1 MSLMTRSIFR
11 RAMPT
16 LAVAAMAADLSA
28 CMVGPDYKGPPT
40 MAPIAL
46 ETGRF
51 RRADAAPVAAD
62 PPPAQWW
69 LALND
74 AELTRLINQAF
85 VDSPNLKAAAA
96 KVRNARAML
105 REQDAKL
112 LPSGGASAAAF
123 SVKPPA
129 SIGSILGS
137 GSSAAVPG
145 HIDLYSTALD
155 ASWELDIFGGV
166 RRGVEN
172 AKAGAE
178 AQQASFEDAKVQL
191 ASEVAQA
198 YVNLRDA
205 QHRAA
210 LSKASAELEDRELQL
225 TLQRRSAGSASDAD
239 VERLRT
245 QLSQTRADLLPLRAT
260 VDQYLDQLALL
271 TGREPGALD
280 SELAGSAPPPLPPM
294 SVPVGDPAALIR
306 RRPDIRQAER
316 QLAAE
321 NAAIGQHV
329 ADYFPTVTLLGTV
342 GYAATQSSGFFDS
355 RNVNA
360 LGGPSLSWNVLN
372 VPKVHAQ
379 VKEARAQRDT
389 AFFNYEQTV
398 LAALQDAEDSLS
410 RFGHQREDVA
420 QLAAARDSAA
430 RAAALTRARYAGGTA
445 SLIDVLDT
453 ERQRVSTEQSLAQA
467 QAMLTDDYVALQ
479 KSLGLGWQDAMSS
492 STWPQRPFSTQ
503 GR

>member
-1 MSLMTRSIFR
+1 MTLMPRSLFKQ
-11 RAMPT
+11 AMPT
-16 LAVAAMAADLSA
+16 LAVAALAANLSA

-40 MAPIAL
+40 VAPIARK
-46 ETGRF
+46 TGRF
-51 RRADAAPVAAD
+51 HRADAAPVAAD

-74 AELTRLINQAF
+74 AELTRLIDQAF
-85 VDSPNLKAAAA
+85 ADSPNLKAAAA

-105 REQDAKL
+105 REQGAKL
-112 LPSGGASAAAF
+112 GPSGGASAAAL
-123 SVKPPA
+123 SIKPP
-129 SIGSILGS
+129 SSLGSILGS
-137 GSSAAVPG
+137 GSSASVPG

-155 ASWELDIFGGV
+155 ASWELDLFGGV

-172 AKAGAE
+172 ATAGAE

-191 ASEVAQA
+191 ASDVAQA

-205 QHRAA
+205 QHRVA
-210 LSKASAELEDRELQL
+210 LSASSADLEGRELQL
-225 TLQRRSAGSASDAD
+225 SLQRRAAGTASDAD
-239 VERLRT
+239 IERLRT
-245 QLSQTRADLLPLRAT
+245 QLSQTRADLLPLKAT
-260 VDQYLDQLALL
+260 LDQYLDQLALL

-280 SELAGSAPPPLPPM
+280 SELAGSAPPPLPPS
-294 SVPVGDPAALIR
+294 SVAIGDPAALIR

-342 GYAATQSSGFFDS
+342 GYAGTQTSGLFDS

-372 VPKVHAQ
+372 LPKVQAQ
-379 VKEARAQRDT
+379 VKEAKAQYDT
-389 AFFNYEQTV
+389 ALFNYEQTV

-410 RFGHQREDVA
+410 RFGHQRENVV
-420 QLAAARDSAA
+420 QLTAARDSAA
-430 RAAALTRARYAGGTA
+430 RAAELTRARFAGGTA
-445 SLIDVLDT
+445 SLIDLLDT
-453 ERQRVSTEQSLAQA
+453 ERQRVSTEESLAQA
-467 QAMLTDDYVALQ
+467 QALLTDDYVALQ
-479 KSLGLGWQDAMSS
+479 KSLGLGWQDATSS
-492 STWPQRPFSTQ
+492 QAPK
-503 GR
+503 G

>member
-1 MSLMTRSIFR
+1 MTLMPRSLFKQ
-11 RAMPT
+11 AMPT
-16 LAVAAMAADLSA
+16 LAVAALAANLSA

-40 MAPIAL
+40 VAPIARK
-46 ETGRF
+46 TGRF
-51 RRADAAPVAAD
+51 HRADAAPVAAD

-74 AELTRLINQAF
+74 AELTRLIDQAF
-85 VDSPNLKAAAA
+85 ADSPNLKAAAA

-105 REQDAKL
+105 REQGAKL
-112 LPSGGASAAAF
+112 GPSGGASAAAL
-123 SVKPPA
+123 SIKPP
-129 SIGSILGS
+129 SSLGSILGS
-137 GSSAAVPG
+137 GSSASVPG

-155 ASWELDIFGGV
+155 ASWELDLFGGV

-172 AKAGAE
+172 ATAGAE

-205 QHRAA
+205 QHRVA
-210 LSKASAELEDRELQL
+210 LSASSADLEGRELQL
-225 TLQRRSAGSASDAD
+225 SLQRRAAGTASDAD
-239 VERLRT
+239 IERLRT
-245 QLSQTRADLLPLRAT
+245 QLSQTRADLLPLKAT
-260 VDQYLDQLALL
+260 LDQYLDQLALL

-280 SELAGSAPPPLPPM
+280 SELAGSAPPPLPPS
-294 SVPVGDPAALIR
+294 SVAIGDPAALIR

-342 GYAATQSSGFFDS
+342 GYAGTQTSGLFDS

-372 VPKVHAQ
+372 LPKVQAQ
-379 VKEARAQRDT
+379 VKEAKAQYDT
-389 AFFNYEQTV
+389 ALFNYEQTV

-410 RFGHQREDVA
+410 RFGHQRENVV
-420 QLAAARDSAA
+420 QLTAARDSAA
-430 RAAALTRARYAGGTA
+430 RAAELTRARYAGGTA
-445 SLIDVLDT
+445 SLIDLLDT
-453 ERQRVSTEQSLAQA
+453 ERQRVSTEESLAQA
-467 QAMLTDDYVALQ
+467 QALLTDDYVALQ
-479 KSLGLGWQDAMSS
+479 KSLGLGWQDATSS
-492 STWPQRPFSTQ
+492 QAPK
-503 GR
+503 G

>member
-1 MSLMTRSIFR
+1 MTLMPRSLFKQ
-11 RAMPT
+11 AMPT
-16 LAVAAMAADLSA
+16 LAAAALAADLSA

-40 MAPIAL
+40 VAPIAR

-51 RRADAAPVAAD
+51 HRADAAPVAAD

-74 AELTRLINQAF
+74 AELTRLIDQAF
-85 VDSPNLKAAAA
+85 ADSPNLKAAAA

-105 REQDAKL
+105 REQGAKL
-112 LPSGGASAAAF
+112 GPSGGASAAAL
-123 SVKPPA
+123 SIKPP
-129 SIGSILGS
+129 SSLGSILGS
-137 GSSAAVPG
+137 GSSASVPG

-155 ASWELDIFGGV
+155 ASWELDLFGGV

-172 AKAGAE
+172 ATAGAE

-205 QHRAA
+205 QHRVA
-210 LSKASAELEDRELQL
+210 LSASSADLEGRELQL
-225 TLQRRSAGSASDAD
+225 SLQRRAAGTASDAD
-239 VERLRT
+239 IERLRT
-245 QLSQTRADLLPLRAT
+245 QLSQTRADLLPLKAT
-260 VDQYLDQLALL
+260 LDQYLDQLALL

-280 SELAGSAPPPLPPM
+280 SELAGSAPPPLPPS
-294 SVPVGDPAALIR
+294 SVAIGDPAAMIR

-342 GYAATQSSGFFDS
+342 GYAGTQTSGLFDS

-372 VPKVHAQ
+372 LPKVQAQ
-379 VKEARAQRDT
+379 VKEAKAQYDT
-389 AFFNYEQTV
+389 ALFNYEQTV

-410 RFGHQREDVA
+410 RFGHQRENVV
-420 QLAAARDSAA
+420 QLTAARDSAA
-430 RAAALTRARYAGGTA
+430 RAAELTRARYAGGTA
-445 SLIDVLDT
+445 SLIDLLDT
-453 ERQRVSTEQSLAQA
+453 ERQRVSTEESLAQA
-467 QAMLTDDYVALQ
+467 QALLTDDYVALQ
-479 KSLGLGWQDAMSS
+479 KSLGLGWQDGTSS
-492 STWPQRPFSTQ
+492 QAPK
-503 GR
+503 G

>member
-1 MSLMTRSIFR
+1 MPRSLFN
-11 RAMPT
+11 RAIPT
-16 LAVAAMAADLSA
+16 LAVAAMAVELSA

-51 RRADAAPVAAD
+51 HRANAAPVAAD
-62 PPPAQWW
+62 PPLAQWW

-74 AELTRLINQAF
+74 AELTRLINEAF
-85 VDSPNLKAAAA
+85 AGSPNLKAAAA
-96 KVRNARAML
+96 KLRNARAML
-105 REQDAKL
+105 REQGAKL
-112 LPSGGASAAAF
+112 LPTGGASAAAF
-123 SVKPPA
+123 SVKPPSA
-129 SIGSILGS
+129 IGSMLGS
-137 GSSAAVPG
+137 GSSAALPG

-155 ASWELDIFGGV
+155 ASWEIDLFGGV

-178 AQQASFEDAKVQL
+178 AQQASFEDAQVQL

-210 LSKASAELEDRELQL
+210 LSTGSAALEDKALQL
-225 TLQRRSAGSASDAD
+225 TLLRRAAGTASDAD

-245 QLSQTRADLLPLRAT
+245 QVSQTRADLLPLKAT
-260 VDQYLDQLALL
+260 MDQYLDQLALL

-280 SELAGSAPPPLPPM
+280 SELAGAAPPPLPPS
-294 SVPVGDPAALIR
+294 SVAIGDPAAMIR
-306 RRPDIRQAER
+306 RRPDIRQSER

-321 NAAIGQHV
+321 NATIGQHV

-342 GYAATQSSGFFDS
+342 GYAGTRTAGLFDS
-355 RNVNA
+355 RNLNA
-360 LGGPSLSWNVLN
+360 LGGPSLTWNVLN
-372 VPKVHAQ
+372 FPKVQAQ
-379 VKEARAQRDT
+379 VQEAKAQRDAALYT
-389 AFFNYEQTV
+389 YEQTV

-410 RFGHQREDVA
+410 RFGHQRENVA
-420 QLAAARDSAA
+420 ELAAAKDSAA
-430 RAAALTRARYAGGTA
+430 RAALLTRARYAGGTA

-479 KSLGLGWQDAMSS
+479 KSLGLGWQDAVSS
-492 STWPQRPFSTQ
+492 APK
-503 GR
+503 G

>member
-1 MSLMTRSIFR
+1 
-11 RAMPT
+11 
-16 LAVAAMAADLSA
+16 
-28 CMVGPDYKGPPT
+28 MVGPDYKGPPT
-40 MAPIAL
+40 VAPIAR

-51 RRADAAPVAAD
+51 HRADAAPVAAD

-74 AELTRLINQAF
+74 AELTRLIDQAF
-85 VDSPNLKAAAA
+85 ADSPNLKAAAA

-105 REQDAKL
+105 REQGAKL
-112 LPSGGASAAAF
+112 GPSGGASAAAL
-123 SVKPPA
+123 SIKPP
-129 SIGSILGS
+129 SSLGSILGS
-137 GSSAAVPG
+137 GSSASVPG

-155 ASWELDIFGGV
+155 ASWELDLFGGV

-172 AKAGAE
+172 ATAGAE

-205 QHRAA
+205 QHRVA
-210 LSKASAELEDRELQL
+210 LSASSADLEGRELQL
-225 TLQRRSAGSASDAD
+225 SLQRRAAGTASDAD
-239 VERLRT
+239 IERLRT
-245 QLSQTRADLLPLRAT
+245 QLSQTRADLLPLKAT
-260 VDQYLDQLALL
+260 LDQYLDQLALL

-280 SELAGSAPPPLPPM
+280 SELAGSAPPPLPPS
-294 SVPVGDPAALIR
+294 SVAIGDPAAMIR

-342 GYAATQSSGFFDS
+342 GYAGTQTSGLFDS

-372 VPKVHAQ
+372 LPKVQAQ
-379 VKEARAQRDT
+379 VKEAKAQYDT
-389 AFFNYEQTV
+389 ALFNYEQTV

-410 RFGHQREDVA
+410 RFGHQRENVV
-420 QLAAARDSAA
+420 QLTAARDSAA
-430 RAAALTRARYAGGTA
+430 RAAELTRARYAGGTA
-445 SLIDVLDT
+445 SLIDLLDT
-453 ERQRVSTEQSLAQA
+453 ERQRVSTEESLAQA
-467 QAMLTDDYVALQ
+467 QALLTDDYVALQ
-479 KSLGLGWQDAMSS
+479 KSLGLGWQDATSS
-492 STWPQRPFSTQ
+492 QAPK
-503 GR
+503 G

>member
-1 MSLMTRSIFR
+1 MTLMSRSLFK
-11 RAMPT
+11 RAAPT
-16 LAVAAMAADLSA
+16 LAVAALAADLSA
-28 CMVGPDYKGPPT
+28 CMVGPDYKGPPNA
-40 MAPIAL
+40 APIAL
-46 ETGRF
+46 EMGRF
-51 RRADAAPVAAD
+51 QRADAAPVAAD

-74 AELTRLINQAF
+74 AELTRLIDQAF
-85 VDSPNLKAAAA
+85 ADSPNLKAAAA

-105 REQDAKL
+105 REQGARL
-112 LPSGGASAAAF
+112 GPSGGASAAAL
-123 SVKPPA
+123 SIKPPSA
-129 SIGSILGS
+129 TGSILGS
-137 GSSAAVPG
+137 GSSATVPG

-155 ASWELDIFGGV
+155 ASWELDLFGGV
-166 RRGVEN
+166 RRGIEN

-198 YVNLRDA
+198 YINLRDA

-210 LSKASAELEDRELQL
+210 LNTSSADLEDRELQL
-225 TLQRRSAGSASDAD
+225 TRQRRAAGTASDAD

-245 QLSQTRADLLPLRAT
+245 QLSQTRADLLPLKGT

-280 SELAGSAPPPLPPM
+280 SELAGAAPPPLPPR
-294 SVPVGDPAALIR
+294 SVAIGDPAAMIR

-342 GYAATQSSGFFDS
+342 GYAGTKTSGLFDS
-355 RNVNA
+355 RNLNA

-372 VPKVHAQ
+372 HPKVQAQ
-379 VKEARAQRDT
+379 VKEANAQRDI
-389 AFFNYEQTV
+389 ALFNYEQTV

-410 RFGHQREDVA
+410 RFGHQRENVV
-420 QLAAARDSAA
+420 QLTAARDSAA
-430 RAAALTRARYAGGTA
+430 RAAELTRTRYAGGTA
-445 SLIDVLDT
+445 SLIDLLDT
-453 ERQRVSTEQSLAQA
+453 ERQRVSTEESLAQA

-492 STWPQRPFSTQ
+492 SAPKA
-503 GR
+503 

>member
-1 MSLMTRSIFR
+1 MPRSLFKQ
-11 RAMPT
+11 AMPT
-16 LAVAAMAADLSA
+16 LAAAALAADLSA

-40 MAPIAL
+40 VAPIAR

-51 RRADAAPVAAD
+51 HRADAAPVAAD

-74 AELTRLINQAF
+74 AELTRLIDQAF
-85 VDSPNLKAAAA
+85 ADSPNLKAAAA

-105 REQDAKL
+105 REQGAKL
-112 LPSGGASAAAF
+112 GPSGGASAAAL
-123 SVKPPA
+123 SIKPP
-129 SIGSILGS
+129 SSLGSILGS
-137 GSSAAVPG
+137 GSSASVPG

-155 ASWELDIFGGV
+155 ASWELDLFGGV

-172 AKAGAE
+172 ATAGAE

-205 QHRAA
+205 QHRVA
-210 LSKASAELEDRELQL
+210 LSASSADLEGRELQL
-225 TLQRRSAGSASDAD
+225 SLQRRAAGTASDAD
-239 VERLRT
+239 IERLRT
-245 QLSQTRADLLPLRAT
+245 QLSQTRADLLPLKAT
-260 VDQYLDQLALL
+260 LDQYLDQLALL

-280 SELAGSAPPPLPPM
+280 SELAGSAPPPLPPS
-294 SVPVGDPAALIR
+294 SVAIGDPAAMIR

-342 GYAATQSSGFFDS
+342 GYAGTQTFGLFDS

-372 VPKVHAQ
+372 LPKVQAQ
-379 VKEARAQRDT
+379 VKEAKAQYDT
-389 AFFNYEQTV
+389 ALFNYEQTV

-410 RFGHQREDVA
+410 RFGHQRENVV
-420 QLAAARDSAA
+420 QLTAARDSAA
-430 RAAALTRARYAGGTA
+430 RAAELTRARYAGGTA
-445 SLIDVLDT
+445 SLIDLLDT
-453 ERQRVSTEQSLAQA
+453 ERQRVSTEESLAQA
-467 QAMLTDDYVALQ
+467 QALLTDDYVALQ
-479 KSLGLGWQDAMSS
+479 KSLGLGWQDATSS
-492 STWPQRPFSTQ
+492 QAPK
-503 GR
+503 G

>member
-1 MSLMTRSIFR
+1 
-11 RAMPT
+11 MPR
-16 LAVAAMAADLSA
+16 LLFKLVSPAVTFAAMAGSLSA
-28 CMVGPDYKGPPT
+28 CMVGPDYKGPPNA
-40 MAPIAL
+40 APIAL

-51 RRADAAPVAAD
+51 HRADAASISAG
-62 PPPAQWW
+62 PPSAQWW

-74 AELTRLINQAF
+74 AELTRLIDQAF
-85 VDSPNLKAAAA
+85 ADSPNLKAAAA

-105 REQDAKL
+105 REQGAKL
-112 LPSGGASAAAF
+112 LPSGGANAAAF
-123 SVKPPA
+123 SIKPPS

-137 GSSAAVPG
+137 GPAAAVPG

-155 ASWELDIFGGV
+155 ASWELDLFGGV

-172 AKAGAE
+172 ARAGAQ

-210 LSKASAELEDRELQL
+210 LSATSADLEDQELQL
-225 TLQRRSAGSASDAD
+225 TLKRRAGGTASQAD

-245 QLSQTRADLLPLRAT
+245 QLSQTRADLLPLKAS

-280 SELAGSAPPPLPPM
+280 SELSGSAPPPLPPF
-294 SVPVGDPAALIR
+294 SVAIGDPAAMIR

-321 NAAIGQHV
+321 NAAIGQNV
-329 ADYFPTVTLLGTV
+329 ANYFPTVTLYGTV
-342 GYAATQSSGFFDS
+342 GYAGTHTAGLFDS
-355 RNVNA
+355 RNLNA
-360 LGGPSLSWNVLN
+360 LGGPSISWNVLN
-372 VPKVHAQ
+372 FPKVQAE
-379 VKEARAQRDT
+379 VKEAKAQRDT
-389 AFFNYEQTV
+389 ALFNYEQTV

-410 RFGHQREDVA
+410 RFGHQRETVA
-420 QLAAARDSAA
+420 QLEAATTSAA
-430 RAAALTRARYAGGTA
+430 RAAELTRARYAGGTA
-445 SLIDVLDT
+445 SLIDLLDT
-453 ERQRVSTEQSLAQA
+453 ERQRVSTEQSLSQA

-492 STWPQRPFSTQ
+492 PAPK
-503 GR
+503 G

>member
-1 MSLMTRSIFR
+1 MTLMPRSLFKRVSQTT
-11 RAMPT
+11 A
-16 LAVAAMAADLSA
+16 LAAIAGALSG
-28 CMVGPDYKGPPT
+28 CMVGPDYKRPPT
-40 MAPIAL
+40 IAPIAL
-46 ETGRF
+46 ETGHF
-51 RRADAAPVAAD
+51 HRADAAPVAAD

-74 AELTRLINQAF
+74 AKLTRLIDQAF
-85 VDSPNLKAAAA
+85 ADSPNLKAAAA

-105 REQDAKL
+105 REQGAKL
-112 LPSGGASAAAF
+112 GPSGGASVAAL
-123 SVKPPA
+123 SIKPPS

-137 GSSAAVPG
+137 GASASVPG

-155 ASWELDIFGGV
+155 ASWELDLFGGV
-166 RRGVEN
+166 RRGIEN

-205 QHRAA
+205 QYRAA
-210 LSKASAELEDRELQL
+210 LSASSADLEDRELQL
-225 TLQRRSAGSASDAD
+225 TLQRRAAGTASDAD

-245 QLSQTRADLLPLRAT
+245 QLSQTRADLLPLKAT
-260 VDQYLDQLALL
+260 LDQYLDQLALL

-280 SELAGSAPPPLPPM
+280 SELAGSAPPPLPPS
-294 SVPVGDPAALIR
+294 SVAIGDPAAMIR

-321 NAAIGQHV
+321 NAAIGQHI

-342 GYAATQSSGFFDS
+342 GYAGTHTSGLFDS
-355 RNVNA
+355 RNLNA

-372 VPKVHAQ
+372 LPKVQAQ
-379 VKEARAQRDT
+379 VKEAKAQRDT
-389 AFFNYEQTV
+389 ALYNYEQTV

-410 RFGHQREDVA
+410 RFGHQRENVV
-420 QLAAARDSAA
+420 QLTAAKDSAA
-430 RAAALTRARYAGGTA
+430 RAAELTRARYAGGTA

-453 ERQRVSTEQSLAQA
+453 ERQRVSTEQSLAQG
-467 QAMLTDDYVALQ
+467 QAMLTQDYVALQ
-479 KSLGLGWQDAMSS
+479 KSLGLGWQDIPSASG
-492 STWPQRPFSTQ
+492 PK
-503 GR
+503 G

>member
-1 MSLMTRSIFR
+1 
-11 RAMPT
+11 MPK
-16 LAVAAMAADLSA
+16 LAVAAMAAELSA
-28 CMVGPDYKGPPT
+28 CMVGPDYQGPPT
-40 MAPIAL
+40 MAPTAL

-51 RRADAAPVAAD
+51 HRADAAPVAAD
-62 PPPAQWW
+62 PPPARWW

-74 AELTRLINQAF
+74 AELTRLIEQAF
-85 VDSPNLKAAAA
+85 ADSPNLKAAAA

-105 REQDAKL
+105 REQGAKL
-112 LPSGGASAAAF
+112 LPSGGASAAAL
-123 SVKPPA
+123 SIKPPS

-155 ASWELDIFGGV
+155 ASWELDVFGGV

-178 AQQASFEDAKVQL
+178 AQQASFEDTKVQL

-198 YVNLRDA
+198 YVDLRDA

-210 LSKASAELEDRELQL
+210 LGASSAELEDRELQL
-225 TLQRRSAGSASDAD
+225 TLQRRAAGSASDAD

-245 QLSQTRADLLPLRAT
+245 QLSQTRADLLPLKAT
-260 VDQYLDQLALL
+260 MDQYLDQLAVL

-280 SELAGSAPPPLPPM
+280 SELAGSAPPPLPP
-294 SVPVGDPAALIR
+294 SRVAIGDPAAMIR

-329 ADYFPTVTLLGTV
+329 ADYFPTVTLLGAV
-342 GYAATQSSGFFDS
+342 GYAGTQTSGLFDS
-355 RNVNA
+355 RNLNA

-372 VPKVHAQ
+372 FPKVHAQ
-379 VKEARAQRDT
+379 VNEAKAQRDT
-389 AFFNYEQTV
+389 ALFNYEQTV
-398 LAALQDAEDSLS
+398 LAALRDAEDSLS
-410 RFGHQREDVA
+410 RFGHQRENVA
-420 QLAAARDSAA
+420 QLAAARNSAV
-430 RAAALTRARYAGGTA
+430 RAAELTRARYAGGTA

-467 QAMLTDDYVALQ
+467 QAMLTEDYVALQ
-479 KSLGLGWQDAMSS
+479 KSLGLGWQDVRPA
-492 STWPQRPFSTQ
+492 STPN
-503 GR
+503 G

>member
-1 MSLMTRSIFR
+1 MPRSLLK

-16 LAVAAMAADLSA
+16 LAVAALATDLSA

-40 MAPIAL
+40 AAPIAL

-51 RRADAAPVAAD
+51 HRAGAAPVAAD

-74 AELTRLINQAF
+74 AELTRLIDQAF
-85 VDSPNLKAAAA
+85 ADSPNLKAAAA
-96 KVRNARAML
+96 KVRNARALL
-105 REQDAKL
+105 REQNAKL
-112 LPSGGASAAAF
+112 LPSGGASVAAL
-123 SVKPPA
+123 SIKPP
-129 SIGSILGS
+129 SNIGSILGS

-155 ASWELDIFGGV
+155 ASWEIDLFGGV

-198 YVNLRDA
+198 YINLRDA
-205 QHRAA
+205 QYRAT
-210 LSKASAELEDRELQL
+210 LGASSADLEDRALKL
-225 TLQRRSAGSASDAD
+225 TLQRRAAGTASDAD

-245 QLSQTRADLLPLRAT
+245 QLSQTRADLLPLKGS

-280 SELAGSAPPPLPPM
+280 SELAGSAPPPLPP
-294 SVPVGDPAALIR
+294 SSIAIGDPAAMIR

-329 ADYFPTVTLLGTV
+329 ANYFPTVTLLGTV
-342 GYAATQSSGFFDS
+342 GYAGTQTSGLFDS
-355 RNVNA
+355 RNLNA

-372 VPKVHAQ
+372 FPKVQAQ
-379 VKEARAQRDT
+379 VKEAKAQRD
-389 AFFNYEQTV
+389 AALFNYEQTV

-410 RFGHQREDVA
+410 RFGHQRENVA
-420 QLAAARDSAA
+420 QLIEARDSAA
-430 RAAALTRARYAGGTA
+430 RAAELTRARYAGGTA
-445 SLIDVLDT
+445 SLIDLLDT
-453 ERQRVSTEQSLAQA
+453 ERQRVSTEESLAQA
-467 QAMLTDDYVALQ
+467 QAILTEDYVALQ

-492 STWPQRPFSTQ
+492 SARK
-503 GR
+503 G

>member
-1 MSLMTRSIFR
+1 MPRSLFKQ
-11 RAMPT
+11 AMPT
-16 LAVAAMAADLSA
+16 LAAAALAADLSA

-40 MAPIAL
+40 VAPIAR

-51 RRADAAPVAAD
+51 HRADAAPVAAD

-74 AELTRLINQAF
+74 AELTRLIDQAF
-85 VDSPNLKAAAA
+85 ADSPNLKAAAA

-105 REQDAKL
+105 REQGAKL
-112 LPSGGASAAAF
+112 GPSGGASAAAL
-123 SVKPPA
+123 SIKPP
-129 SIGSILGS
+129 SSLGSILGS
-137 GSSAAVPG
+137 GSSASVPG

-155 ASWELDIFGGV
+155 ASWELDLFGGV

-172 AKAGAE
+172 ATAGAE

-205 QHRAA
+205 QHRVA
-210 LSKASAELEDRELQL
+210 LSASSADLEGRELQL
-225 TLQRRSAGSASDAD
+225 SLQRRAAGTASDAD
-239 VERLRT
+239 IERLRT
-245 QLSQTRADLLPLRAT
+245 QLSQTRADLLPLKAT
-260 VDQYLDQLALL
+260 LDQYLDQLALL

-280 SELAGSAPPPLPPM
+280 SELAGSAPPPLPPS
-294 SVPVGDPAALIR
+294 SVAIGDPAAMIR

-342 GYAATQSSGFFDS
+342 GYAGTQTSGLFDS

-372 VPKVHAQ
+372 LPKVQAQ
-379 VKEARAQRDT
+379 VKEAKAQYDT
-389 AFFNYEQTV
+389 ALFNYEQTV

-410 RFGHQREDVA
+410 RFGHQRENVV
-420 QLAAARDSAA
+420 QLTAARDSAA
-430 RAAALTRARYAGGTA
+430 RAAELTRARYAGGTA
-445 SLIDVLDT
+445 SLIDLLDT
-453 ERQRVSTEQSLAQA
+453 ERQRVSTEESLAQA
-467 QAMLTDDYVALQ
+467 QALLTDDYVALQ
-479 KSLGLGWQDAMSS
+479 KSLGLGWQDGTSS
-492 STWPQRPFSTQ
+492 QAPK
-503 GR
+503 G

>member
-1 MSLMTRSIFR
+1 MSRSLFK
-11 RAMPT
+11 RAAPT
-16 LAVAAMAADLSA
+16 LAVAALAADLSA
-28 CMVGPDYKGPPT
+28 CMVGPDYKGPPNA
-40 MAPIAL
+40 APIAL
-46 ETGRF
+46 EMGRF
-51 RRADAAPVAAD
+51 QRADAAPVAAD

-74 AELTRLINQAF
+74 AELTRLIDQAF
-85 VDSPNLKAAAA
+85 ADSPNLKAAAA

-105 REQDAKL
+105 REQGARL
-112 LPSGGASAAAF
+112 GPSGGASAAAL
-123 SVKPPA
+123 SIKPPSA
-129 SIGSILGS
+129 TGSILGS
-137 GSSAAVPG
+137 GSSATVPG

-155 ASWELDIFGGV
+155 ASWELDLFGGV
-166 RRGVEN
+166 RRGIEN

-198 YVNLRDA
+198 YINLRDA

-210 LSKASAELEDRELQL
+210 LNTSSADLEDRELQL
-225 TLQRRSAGSASDAD
+225 TRQRRAAGTASDAD

-245 QLSQTRADLLPLRAT
+245 QLSQTRADLLPLKGT

-280 SELAGSAPPPLPPM
+280 SELAGAAPPPLPPR
-294 SVPVGDPAALIR
+294 SVAIGDPAAMIR

-342 GYAATQSSGFFDS
+342 GYAGTKTSGLFDS
-355 RNVNA
+355 RNLNA

-372 VPKVHAQ
+372 HPKVQAQ
-379 VKEARAQRDT
+379 VKEANAQRDI
-389 AFFNYEQTV
+389 ALFNYEQTV

-410 RFGHQREDVA
+410 RFGHQRENVV
-420 QLAAARDSAA
+420 QLTAARDSAA
-430 RAAALTRARYAGGTA
+430 RAAELTRTRYAGGTA
-445 SLIDVLDT
+445 SLIDLLDT
-453 ERQRVSTEQSLAQA
+453 ERQRVSTEESLAQA

-492 STWPQRPFSTQ
+492 SAPKA
-503 GR
+503 